1 MKPPVVTLSLA
12 ALLLGGVA
20 IFAQDQ
26 IEFPREEP
34 DNTATPAANAAAPVK
49 ARSKSGKR
57 VSPQSRGGKTKQTS
71 KRKPR

>member
-12 ALLLGGVA
+12 ALLLGSVA

-34 DNTATPAANAAAPVK
+34 DNTAAPAANAAAPVK
-49 ARSKSGKR
+49 ARKSGKR
-57 VSPQSRGGKTKQTS
+57 VFPQSRGGKTKQTS